1 MHISGIDVRLI
12 KDGVVGLL
20 SFNEFPEEA
29 ETFILVNFWA
39 NLNSKCVIYNVA
51 WRNSSVL
58 YYIVLLF
65 IFKRR

>member
-39 NLNSKCVIYNVA
+39 NLNSKCVIV
-51 WRNSSVL
+51 
-58 YYIVLLF
+58 
-65 IFKRR
+65 

>member
-1 MHISGIDVRLI
+1 VHISGIDVRLI

-39 NLNSKCVIYNVA
+39 NLNSKCVIHTEHLYSA
-51 WRNSSVL
+51 SSREL
-58 YYIVLLF
+58 LRGGNIV
-65 IFKRR
+65 IV